1 MFSRV
6 PLTPTAA
13 AALAVAVLGLF
24 VLPACRGEADVPL
37 FLIAGGDGTPVGA
50 PEPVADGLYL
60 VRGGGGNTA
69 VFVTPSAV
77 VVVDPKY
84 AASWPALAAA
94 VRAITD
100 RPITHAILTHSH
112 SDHAEAVVDL
122 PASVR
127 IVAQGRTLD
136 RLLHFSYLPRGP
148 ATEQRLTRVDERLVL
163 FEGDDTV
170 TLFHPGA
177 AHTDG
182 DLVVSF
188 DRARVLHLGDLFPG
202 PRFPIINIEGGGD
215 GRHFPDALQAT
226 LGAFPAAERVI
237 TGHGAVLGRQDLAD
251 YAAFVRFSVDYVR
264 AEMRMF
270 KDKAAV
276 FRALP
281 LPDRFRDYDRTR
293 QFDTLDEIDRSLRP
307 RWQRIF

>member
-1 MFSRV
+1 MSRRV
-6 PLTPTAA
+6 APPSTAA
-13 AALAVAVLGLF
+13 ALLVLAVVGLAG
-24 VLPACRGEADVPL
+24 LPACRGEADVPL
-37 FLIAGGDGTPVGA
+37 FLVAGGDGTPVGA

-84 AASWPALAAA
+84 AAAWPALDAA
-94 VRAITD
+94 VRTLTD

-112 SDHAEAVVDL
+112 SDHAEAVVEL

-127 IVAQGRTLD
+127 IVAATRTVD

-148 ATEQRLTRVDERLVL
+148 ETEQRLTRVDDRLVL
-163 FEGDDTV
+163 FDGDDAV

-188 DRARVLHLGDLFPG
+188 DKARVLHLGDLFPG
-202 PRFPIINIEGGGD
+202 QRFPIINIEGGGD

-226 LGAFPAAERVI
+226 LDAFPAAARVI
-237 TGHGAVLGRQDLAD
+237 TGHGTVLGRQDLVD
-251 YAAFVRFSVDYVR
+251 YAAFVRFSVEYVR

-281 LPDRFRDYDRTR
+281 LPDRFTDYDRTR

-307 RWQRIF
+307 RWQRLF